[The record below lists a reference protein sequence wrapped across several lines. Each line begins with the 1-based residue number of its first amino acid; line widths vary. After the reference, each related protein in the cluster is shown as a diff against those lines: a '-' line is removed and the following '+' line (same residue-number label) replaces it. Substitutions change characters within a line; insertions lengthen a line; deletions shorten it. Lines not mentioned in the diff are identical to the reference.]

1 MNRILNKNDYLVKC
15 RGRNNR
21 DIQRTLRTYIKWL
34 YTREEIP
41 LDDAMYPDF
50 MIEDMR
56 AMGRIAS
63 RLLTQLEMQI
73 SSGMNVRQLEFNF
86 EVNQ

>member
-1 MNRILNKNDYLVKC
+1 
-15 RGRNNR
+15 
-21 DIQRTLRTYIKWL
+21 
-34 YTREEIP
+34 
-41 LDDAMYPDF
+41 MYPDF

-73 SSGMNVRQLEFNF
+73 SSGMNLRQLEFNF

>member
-73 SSGMNVRQLEFNF
+73 SSGMNLRQLEFNF

>member
-15 RGRNNR
+15 RARNNR

-41 LDDAMYPDF
+41 LDEGMYPDF

-73 SSGMNVRQLEFNF
+73 NSGMNIRQLEFNF

>member
-50 MIEDMR
+50 MIDDMR

>member
-50 MIEDMR
+50 LIDDMR

-63 RLLTQLEMQI
+63 RLLTQLDMQI

>member
-41 LDDAMYPDF
+41 LDEGVYPDF
-50 MIEDMR
+50 MIDDMR

-73 SSGMNVRQLEFNF
+73 NSGVNIRQLEFNF

>member
-1 MNRILNKNDYLVKC
+1 MRILDKNDYLVKC

-41 LDDAMYPDF
+41 LDEGYPDF
-50 MIEDMR
+50 MIDDMR

-63 RLLTQLEMQI
+63 RLLTQLDMQI
-73 SSGMNVRQLEFNF
+73 NSGMNIRQLEFNF